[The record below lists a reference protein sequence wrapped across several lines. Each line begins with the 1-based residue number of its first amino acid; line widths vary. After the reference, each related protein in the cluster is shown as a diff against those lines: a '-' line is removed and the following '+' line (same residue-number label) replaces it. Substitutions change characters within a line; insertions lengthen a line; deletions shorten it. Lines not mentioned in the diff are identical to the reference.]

1 MGLKNGRSVVTEGA
15 TNVVEGIV
23 EVVQMGWDHVIVVLV
38 QYKELEKVA
47 DETEMLHA
55 YYPNN

>member
-38 QYKELEKVA
+38 QYKELEKFV

-55 YYPNN
+55 YYLNN